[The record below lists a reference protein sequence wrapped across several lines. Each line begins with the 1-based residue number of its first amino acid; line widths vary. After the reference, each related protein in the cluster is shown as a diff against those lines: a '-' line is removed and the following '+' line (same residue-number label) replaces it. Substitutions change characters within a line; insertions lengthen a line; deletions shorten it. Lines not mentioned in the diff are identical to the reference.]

1 MACVRKLR
9 RHPFGSL
16 YNMGQRTVT
25 ALRFELNGTRAFD
38 VRGRNFA
45 FDVLEPFRHHHT
57 NSVRRS
63 CDGVFYR
70 LDVSFK
76 HSGDAEPSLPGFLI
90 KFEGDGREDWVVHLR
105 HNQ

>member
-1 MACVRKLR
+1 
-9 RHPFGSL
+9 
-16 YNMGQRTVT
+16 
-25 ALRFELNGTRAFD
+25 
-38 VRGRNFA
+38 
-45 FDVLEPFRHHHT
+45 VLEPFRHHHT